1 MTSKSTKQIISF
13 ELKQKLP
20 NSYVLD
26 LSLYQLLLMQQL
38 LASKREL
45 VSDAVTIT
53 TVTMT
58 TASNDVWQVREHPDV
73 FGIVL
78 SSLSHRTSSPENTVK
93 WLDTPASSVN
103 KVIWAKLTWR
113 AIAAFLPPG
122 QSCTACNKIVMCLEG
137 VPKFEASVRKTPW
150 ISEIEI

>member
-58 TASNDVWQVREHPDV
+58 TASNDV
-73 FGIVL
+73 
-78 SSLSHRTSSPENTVK
+78 
-93 WLDTPASSVN
+93 
-103 KVIWAKLTWR
+103 
-113 AIAAFLPPG
+113 
-122 QSCTACNKIVMCLEG
+122 
-137 VPKFEASVRKTPW
+137 
-150 ISEIEI
+150 